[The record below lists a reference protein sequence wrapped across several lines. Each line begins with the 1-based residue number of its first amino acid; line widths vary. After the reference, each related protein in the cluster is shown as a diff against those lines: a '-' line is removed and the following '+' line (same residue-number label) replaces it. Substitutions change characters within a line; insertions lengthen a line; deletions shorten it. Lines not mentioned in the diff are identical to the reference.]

1 MNCEIILIK
10 HNGCEPSSF
19 KLSRPFGTDDYLF
32 LHFKTPTV
40 FTLID
45 KTHCISPE
53 TCIILS
59 PGTPHT
65 FYPDGCEL
73 IHDWVHFMPS
83 DLSEFLSLEIPLDSF
98 LSPVDTGFIT
108 SAVKRCELELIH
120 KEALYKELISAEM
133 TAMLIKLKRQLSSNA
148 TGHHADALKSL
159 RLGIYRNPE
168 LYGDTSDMADSV
180 NLSRSRFA
188 VVYKELFGISPKKD
202 LIKARVSKAE
212 YLLSVGTLSLTE
224 ISEICGYQSIYHF
237 IRQFRAVTGSTP
249 GAYRKIR

>member
-1 MNCEIILIK
+1 MNCEIILTK
-10 HNGCEPSSF
+10 HNGREPSSF
-19 KLSRPFGTDDYLF
+19 KLSRPFGTSDYLF

-45 KTHCISPE
+45 KTHCISAG

-59 PGTPHT
+59 PGTPHS
-65 FYPDGCEL
+65 FYPNGGEL

-83 DLSEFLSLEIPLDSF
+83 DTGEFLSLQLPLDSF
-98 LSPVDTGFIT
+98 FSPVDTGFIT

-120 KEALYKELISAEM
+120 KEDLYEELISAEM
-133 TAMLIKLKRQLSSNA
+133 TGMLIKLKRQLVTHA
-148 TGHHADALKSL
+148 TGHHADVLKNL

-168 LYGDTSDMADSV
+168 LFYDTAAMAESV

-202 LIKARVSKAE
+202 LIKARVAKAE
-212 YLLSVGTLSLTE
+212 YLLSLGTLELTE
-224 ISEICGYQSIYHF
+224 ISEICGYRSIYHF
-237 IRQFRAVTGSTP
+237 IRQFRAVTGTTP